1 MLWPTTIWLKKIS
14 LTSFIQQSPN
24 CNGGRSWQLLP
35 REMISF
41 EQWYL
46 FTEICYYLNFFTLEL
61 GSRYCTT
68 CHHNTLFVQ
77 SMGKV
82 NKVGPM
88 KEKFPGKEFHKT
100 AAMTLT
106 LDQEI
111 WFYPRHWS
119 MSQIGPK
126 EKQICH
132 DFSRRSDM
140 NLKFNLES

>member
-1 MLWPTTIWLKKIS
+1 MGEEADSYCQEK
-14 LTSFIQQSPN
+14 
-24 CNGGRSWQLLP
+24 
-35 REMISF
+35 
-41 EQWYL
+41 WYPL
-46 FTEICYYLNFFTLEL
+46 NNDIYLQKSAITLIFFTLEL

-88 KEKFPGKEFHKT
+88 KEKFPGKEFYKT

-106 LDQEI
+106 FDQEI